1 MSNRNWIEI
10 AAGWCLCRAALV
22 ARGGGRGG
30 ERERVLFEIRY
41 YHTSTFSVRWGVK
54 GVRST
59 PLSRERLFLK
69 ISFSLSQQQ
78 HSMSDSKQAGGE
90 GGSSGLSVSERET
103 EEENKG
109 RRGRREEG
117 KNIITKKEHRSEPK
131 KREKSSEHLAASVN
145 CGSDAPVTQAP
156 SQQRLQLAPITCI
169 HLYLAMCPSKGK
181 GKIKGVEH
189 CPNHTYPCYSR
200 YS

>member
-22 ARGGGRGG
+22 ARGEEEGG

-69 ISFSLSQQQ
+69 ISFSLSQQ
-78 HSMSDSKQAGGE
+78 HSMGDSKQAGGE
-90 GGSSGLSVSERET
+90 GSSGLSVSERET

-109 RRGRREEG
+109 RRGEKRRG
-117 KNIITKKEHRSEPK
+117 KKYNNK
-131 KREKSSEHLAASVN
+131 KR
-145 CGSDAPVTQAP
+145 TQ
-156 SQQRLQLAPITCI
+156 
-169 HLYLAMCPSKGK
+169 K
-181 GKIKGVEH
+181 
-189 CPNHTYPCYSR
+189 
-200 YS
+200 